1 MLGESKLDFLVECSF
16 DEKLMHTDA
25 ESFIKL
31 LVDNLGM
38 EYLVVGTDFRF
49 GYKGLGNVELLKD
62 LSKKFG
68 FELEIIEKLKKE
80 SRDISSTY
88 IREELVSGNIKNV
101 NEMLGYEYFVWGE
114 VVHGAHLGNKL
125 GMPTINIMPPKEKLV
140 PKFGVYLTYI
150 DIDGRK
156 YHGITNVGMKP
167 TVSSSN
173 AVGIETHILDYNG
186 DLYGEKLKV
195 TFLEFL
201 RPEKKFDSIDSLKNQ
216 MLLDKKKAREL
227 FNQ

>member
-1 MLGESKLDFLVECSF
+1 MGIF
-16 DEKLMHTDA
+16 DRFKKDSNNSGGCYKYENEFKNNFMKMADTN
-25 ESFIKL
+25 
-31 LVDNLGM
+31 VDN
-38 EYLVVGTDFRF
+38 
-49 GYKGLGNVELLKD
+49 
-62 LSKKFG
+62 
-68 FELEIIEKLKKE
+68 FEE
-80 SRDISSTY
+80 D
-88 IREELVSGNIKNV
+88 
-101 NEMLGYEYFVWGE
+101 FVWGE

-201 RPEKKFDSIDSLKNQ
+201 RPEKKFDSIDALKNQ